1 MLIAVNDMHRT
12 IFAFEEEAYNLK
24 KLYCPTCNQS
34 VFLKKGALKAPHFSH
49 YKKEACES
57 FSEGE
62 TMEHLN
68 GKLQLYTILK
78 NNKLNV
84 ELEAYLPNL
93 KQRPDILL
101 NTEHQ
106 KIAIEFQC
114 SQLPIQK
121 MLERTRNYLKHGYQP
136 YWILGD
142 RFFTNT
148 QMTQLKRSFIR
159 FNPKFGLYLLRYKT
173 KNNHLEIIH
182 SFNKKMNRIYNTEK
196 TILSN
201 RNLAQILQDDFSF
214 TEGVS
219 KKRIEDFS
227 LYNAHL
233 NLQKQMAYSNPRI
246 RNFASLLYSE
256 SESLMSIPIEVY
268 YPLDNQWIVLT
279 EPVEWKYRLL
289 IWVEKHESHQIIT
302 EKGLFSYIEELRKQK
317 KLSLSEM
324 PLLQKGHF
332 YQIFV
337 NYMKILV
344 KMNILREIRARKW
357 VILSPAKRFN
367 NENEKILALNP

>member
-1 MLIAVNDMHRT
+1 MLIAMNEMHRT
-12 IFAFEEEAYNLK
+12 IFAFEEGARNLK
-24 KLYCPTCNQS
+24 KLYCPTCKQS
-34 VFLKKGALKAPHFSH
+34 VFLKKGALKVPHFSH

-78 NNKLNV
+78 NYKLNV

-101 NTEHQ
+101 NIEQ
-106 KIAIEFQC
+106 RKIAIEFQC

-142 RFFTNT
+142 RFFKNT

-159 FNPKFGLYLLRYKT
+159 FNPKCGLYLLHYKAE
-173 KNNHLEIIH
+173 KNRLEIIH
-182 SFNKKMNRIYNTEK
+182 SFDKKANRIWNTEK
-196 TILSN
+196 TTISD
-201 RNLAQILQDDFSF
+201 RNLVQIFLDDFSF
-214 TEGVS
+214 TERVS
-219 KKRIEDFS
+219 EKRVENFS
-227 LYNAHL
+227 LYHAHL
-233 NLQKQMAYSNPRI
+233 NLQKQMAYSNPGI

-256 SESLMSIPIEVY
+256 SESLMSMPIEVY

-289 IWVEKHESHQIIT
+289 VWVEKHESHQIIT
-302 EKGLFSYIEELRKQK
+302 EKRLFSYIEELRKQE
-317 KLSLSEM
+317 KLLLSKM
-324 PLLQKGHF
+324 PLLQKDYF
-332 YQIFV
+332 YQIFMS
-337 NYMKILV
+337 YMKILV
-344 KMNILREIRARKW
+344 EMKILRELRAKKW
-357 VILSPAKRFN
+357 VILRPAKRFN
-367 NENEKILALNP
+367 NEDEKNLALIS

>member
-1 MLIAVNDMHRT
+1 MLIAMNEMHRT
-12 IFAFEEEAYNLK
+12 IFAFEEDAHNLK
-24 KLYCPTCNQS
+24 KLYCPTCKQS
-34 VFLKKGALKAPHFSH
+34 VFLKKGTFKVPHFSH

-84 ELEAYLPNL
+84 ELEVYLPNL

-101 NTEHQ
+101 NIEQQ

-114 SQLPIQK
+114 SQIPIQR
-121 MLERTRNYLKHGYQP
+121 MLERTKNYLKHGYQP

-148 QMTQLKRSFIR
+148 QMTQLKRTFIR
-159 FNPKFGLYLLRYKT
+159 FNPKCGLYLLRYKT
-173 KNNHLEIIH
+173 EENCLEIVH
-182 SFNKKMNRIYNTEK
+182 SFKKRMSRIWNIEK
-196 TILSN
+196 TTISD
-201 RNLAQILQDDFSF
+201 RNLERILQDDFSF
-214 TEGVS
+214 TERIS
-219 KKRIEDFS
+219 KKRTENIS
-227 LYNAHL
+227 LYNTHL

-268 YPLDNQWIVLT
+268 YPLANQWIVLT
-279 EPVEWKYRLL
+279 EPIEWKYRLL
-289 IWVEKHESHQIIT
+289 IWIEKHEKSQIIT
-302 EKGLFSYIEELRKQK
+302 EKRLFNYIEELCKQK
-317 KLSLSEM
+317 KLVLSEM
-324 PLLQKGHF
+324 PLLQKDDF
-332 YQIFV
+332 YQIFTG
-337 NYMKILV
+337 YMKILV
-344 KMNILREIRARKW
+344 KMKILREVRARKW
-357 VILSPAKRFN
+357 VILNPAKRFN
-367 NENEKILALNP
+367 SENEKRLALNS